1 MRNLRWM
8 LLLGIAAT
16 RLCAHSTALAA
27 PQGRNNQ
34 TRLERE
40 VAALTTISELEL
52 SEAQLKA
59 IEPICKEAA
68 VRAPATTAPAGSDRY
83 RASLRALR
91 EVLVQADEE
100 KIAEHQQKVDA
111 LREAEK
117 IEPDTDFPIS
127 DIARAKAPGVLAML
141 STSQVANYISAH
153 AEDVPGAVETI
164 TDALDQ
170 CRQQNDADFAALRA
184 EAAEQAG
191 LLLAGLDKS
200 AAKPIEQKVTD
211 LLDKAKKLS
220 DAEFK
225 AQHDALVNQ
234 AKQIAAGADPIE
246 GLRHWMQQ
254 EIASLLSNPAT
265 AEAIAARL
273 QTMPGRR

>member
-1 MRNLRWM
+1 MCKLRLI
-8 LLLGIAAT
+8 LLLGAAIAHMCV
-16 RLCAHSTALAA
+16 LSSALAA
-27 PQGRNNQ
+27 PQARNNQ
-34 TRLERE
+34 THLERE
-40 VAALTTISELEL
+40 VAALTTFSELEL

-59 IEPICKEAA
+59 IEPICKETA
-68 VRAPATTAPAGSDRY
+68 VRAPASTAPAASDRY
-83 RASLRALR
+83 RASLRAVR
-91 EVLVQADEE
+91 EALVQADEE

-111 LREAEK
+111 LRESEK
-117 IEPDTDFPIS
+117 IEPDTDIPIS
-127 DIARAKAPGVLAML
+127 DAARAKAPGVLAML

-184 EAAEQAG
+184 EAAEQTG
-191 LLLAGLDKS
+191 MLLAGLDKL

-211 LLDKAKKLS
+211 LLDKAKKLN

-234 AKQIAAGADPIE
+234 AKQITAGADPIE

-254 EIASLLSNPAT
+254 EIAALLSNPAT
-265 AEAIAARL
+265 SDAITARL
-273 QTMPGRR
+273 QAMPSRR